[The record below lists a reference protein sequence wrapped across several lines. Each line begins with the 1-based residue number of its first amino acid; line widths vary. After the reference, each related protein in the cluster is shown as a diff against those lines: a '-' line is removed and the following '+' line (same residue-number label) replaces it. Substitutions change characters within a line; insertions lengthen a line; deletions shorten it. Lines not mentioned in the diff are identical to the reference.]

1 MYGRTLFVVVVMLCE
16 ALVASGQPCPTGH
29 YMAPG
34 DSPGGQCKP
43 CSSCPLN
50 QIIRKP
56 CTAYRDNVC
65 GPFYE
70 FEFFNQGHHESRSMP
85 PSFAVTPTKTADSA
99 AGNVQEAKAG
109 LVSSVDNDAAPS
121 PAIQQGEEQWKK
133 LCLVLI
139 GILSVLCVLI
149 LVYVVISHIRAR
161 AHHRMQ
167 KTFMINDPENGNMYY
182 EARLITVDHL
192 HRTDLKQDLVHLE
205 RQLERNKHRRWL
217 QRIFRPAGRFRDGND
232 YVDRL
237 VDPAAGPFLLDTIP
251 ETETNNRSSPPQTS
265 SSSVSSSLSS
275 LSPTSHLSLQD
286 LAMHDTDTVE
296 SDHVVTASSL

>member
-1 MYGRTLFVVVVMLCE
+1 MAIFNLSLGSRHRTMYGRTLFVVVVMLCE

-109 LVSSVDNDAAPS
+109 LVSSVDND
-121 PAIQQGEEQWKK
+121 GEFTSSQ
-133 LCLVLI
+133 
-139 GILSVLCVLI
+139 S
-149 LVYVVISHIRAR
+149 
-161 AHHRMQ
+161 
-167 KTFMINDPENGNMYY
+167 
-182 EARLITVDHL
+182 
-192 HRTDLKQDLVHLE
+192 
-205 RQLERNKHRRWL
+205 WL
-217 QRIFRPAGRFRDGND
+217 QMFTCHQTVGGKLGIVINIFNTSDTPQCAFVRFAPARKYYN
-232 YVDRL
+232 
-237 VDPAAGPFLLDTIP
+237 
-251 ETETNNRSSPPQTS
+251 
-265 SSSVSSSLSS
+265 
-275 LSPTSHLSLQD
+275 
-286 LAMHDTDTVE
+286 
-296 SDHVVTASSL
+296 